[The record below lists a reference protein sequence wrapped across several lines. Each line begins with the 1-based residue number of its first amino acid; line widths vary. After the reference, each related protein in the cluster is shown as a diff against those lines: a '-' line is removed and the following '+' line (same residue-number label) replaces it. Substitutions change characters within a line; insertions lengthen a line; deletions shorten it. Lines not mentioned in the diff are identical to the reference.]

1 MRMALPAETVTLEL
15 LNRLASTS
23 ESSLRL
29 PFLSLMILTQLPL
42 LLARR
47 EVLVA
52 QNNGP
57 LLTPLRVAL
66 QCGWVEAVH
75 QILFVSEPEVREAGS
90 GSVVTRCEQ

>member
-1 MRMALPAETVTLEL
+1 MALPTETVTLEL
-15 LNRLASTS
+15 PNRLASTS

-29 PFLSLMILTQLPL
+29 PFLSLMILTQPPL
-42 LLARR
+42 LSARG

-57 LLTPLRVAL
+57 PLTPLRVAL

-75 QILFVSEPEVREAGS
+75 QILFVSEVREAGS